1 MVSRCDAE
9 EKEIFKVPEKR
20 DQGWSGAP
28 EEVSH
33 VREEVLKNEVL
44 NTREDSTH
52 GHHQMVDTEIRL
64 ILFFATKDGSS
75 IQPVKTRLGADCG
88 SDHELLIAKFR
99 LTLKKVGKT
108 TRPYKVKVKVKLLS
122 RVRLFATP
130 WTVAHQAPLSIVYQA
145 LCLSDLVP

>member
-20 DQGWSGAP
+20 DQGWSGVP

-88 SDHELLIAKFR
+88 SDHELLITKFR
-99 LTLKKVGKT
+99 L
-108 TRPYKVKVKVKLLS
+108 KLNYQIQTQIEES
-122 RVRLFATP
+122 RENR
-130 WTVAHQAPLSIVYQA
+130 
-145 LCLSDLVP
+145 